1 MARDTRAARRIA
13 RLTYEGDSASVP
25 EHISPLLEALSADPQ
40 KAAYYKK
47 LLKPLQRYDSE
58 HNGDLVSTLAAYLR
72 HGGNATRTADALY
85 LHRNSL
91 RYRLARIQALTG
103 LDPDDPDAR
112 LALQIAILV
121 INQKSEIRNQKS
133 ESDS

>member
-1 MARDTRAARRIA
+1 MIQRTHDTHAAWVEQQGDCTVA
-13 RLTYEGDSASVP
+13 YGGDSANAS
-25 EHISPLLEALSADPQ
+25 EHLGPLLEALRAHPQ
-40 KAAYYKK
+40 RAAYYVK

-58 HNGDLVSTLAAYLR
+58 HHGDLVSTLAAYLR

-112 LALQIAILV
+112 LALQIGVLI
-121 INQKSEIRNQKS
+121 INQKSTFG
-133 ESDS
+133 